1 MVLALQDN
9 ECQERREAMNRRE
22 RVLKLIVEHFIKT
35 AEPVGSRTLIE
46 EYNLNYSGATI
57 RAEMNS
63 LEQEGFLEK
72 THTSSGRVPSSKG
85 YRYYIEHLRERSVSD
100 EFKYQMQSIMDEKI
114 RSIDDVIKESCEILS
129 QMTSL
134 ASIVLGPN
142 ATQEKLVSVQLVP
155 ISKTSATCVFITDQ
169 GYVENKTFVLNDK
182 TSLSDVESCV
192 KLLNDRLKGTAIA
205 ELIPK
210 MKAIKPL
217 LSDYVID
224 HDVIYQ
230 AMLEAFVGFAKDRLS
245 AYGKE
250 ELFEQ
255 PEFKDDATK
264 IKKLIELFESPE
276 VFREVEED
284 GDDEIS
290 IHIAGEATDDDD
302 VSIISAKVK
311 IPGQKEGSIAIVGP
325 KRMDYDQ
332 VVSSMEYLINELEK
346 RYSGEGK
353 EIKHEGRDQS
363 QGNGSTQQPKQ
374 QASTKQGE
382 GRNQAQG
389 KNSKARS

>member
-1 MVLALQDN
+1 MVLALPEK
-9 ECQERREAMNRRE
+9 ECQTERRSDMNRRE

-46 EYNLNYSGATI
+46 EYDLNYSSATI

-63 LEQEGFLEK
+63 LEQEGYLEK

-85 YRYYIEHLRERSVSD
+85 YRYYIEHLRERSVSE
-100 EFKYQMQSIMDEKI
+100 EFKYQMQSILDEKI
-114 RSIDDVIKESCEILS
+114 QSIDDVIKESCEILS

-155 ISKTSATCVFITDQ
+155 ISETSATCVFITDQ
-169 GYVENKTFVLNDK
+169 GYVENKTFVLNEK

-192 KLLNDRLKGTAIA
+192 KLLNERLKGTTIS

-217 LSDYVID
+217 LNDYVID

-255 PEFKDDATK
+255 PEFRDDAAK
-264 IKKLIELFESPE
+264 IRKLIELFDSPE
-276 VFREVEED
+276 VFREVEEE
-284 GDDEIS
+284 GDQEIS
-290 IHIAGEATDDDD
+290 IHIGGESTGDDD

-311 IPGQKEGSIAIVGP
+311 VPGQKEGSIAIVGP

-332 VVSSMEYLINELEK
+332 VVSSMEYLLNEIEK
-346 RYSGEGK
+346 RYNSERK
-353 EIKHEGRDQS
+353 EISRESREQS
-363 QGNGSTQQPKQ
+363 QGKGDAKPK
-374 QASTKQGE
+374 ASTKPE
-382 GRNQAQG
+382 GKGR
-389 KNSKARS
+389 K

>member
-1 MVLALQDN
+1 
-9 ECQERREAMNRRE
+9 MNRRE

-46 EYNLNYSGATI
+46 QYNLNYSGATI

-100 EFKYQMQSIMDEKI
+100 EFKYQMQSILDEKI

-142 ATQEKLVSVQLVP
+142 ATQEKLISVQLVP

-169 GYVENKTFVLNDK
+169 GYVENKTFVLNEK

-192 KLLNDRLKGTAIA
+192 KLLNDRLKGTSIS

-255 PEFKDDATK
+255 PEFKDDASK

-284 GDDEIS
+284 GDNEIS
-290 IHIAGEATDDDD
+290 IHIAGEAKDDDD

-332 VVSSMEYLINELEK
+332 VVSSMEYLVNELER
-346 RYSGEGK
+346 RYSSSGK
-353 EIKHEGRDQS
+353 EIKHEGRNQS
-363 QGNGSTQQPKQ
+363 QGDGKGQPKQ
-374 QASTKQGE
+374 QTSPKQGQ
-382 GRNQAQG
+382 GRSQAQG

>member
-1 MVLALQDN
+1 
-9 ECQERREAMNRRE
+9 MNRRE

-46 EYNLNYSGATI
+46 KYNLNYSGATI

-100 EFKYQMQSIMDEKI
+100 EFKYQMQSILDEKI
-114 RSIDDVIKESCEILS
+114 RSIDDVIKQSCEILS

-142 ATQEKLVSVQLVP
+142 ATQEKLISVQLVP
-155 ISKTSATCVFITDQ
+155 ISKNSATCVFITDQ
-169 GYVENKTFVLNDK
+169 GYVENKTFVLNEK

-192 KLLNDRLKGTAIA
+192 KLLNERLKGTSIS

-230 AMLEAFVGFAKDRLS
+230 AMLEAFIGFAKDRLS

-255 PEFKDDATK
+255 PEFRDDASK
-264 IKKLIELFESPE
+264 IKKLIELFDSPE
-276 VFREVEED
+276 VFREVEEEGEND
-284 GDDEIS
+284 IS
-290 IHIAGEATDDDD
+290 IHIGGESNGDDD

-332 VVSSMEYLINELEK
+332 VVSSMEYLINELER
-346 RYSGEGK
+346 RYSGERK
-353 EIKHEGRDQS
+353 EIKHEGRNQNHGK
-363 QGNGSTQQPKQ
+363 GNGAERKQ
-374 QASTKQGE
+374 QAPSIQGK
-382 GRNQAQG
+382 GRNQAER
-389 KNSKARS
+389 KNR

>member
-1 MVLALQDN
+1 
-9 ECQERREAMNRRE
+9 MNRRD

-35 AEPVGSRTLIE
+35 AEPVGSKTLIE
-46 EYNLNYSGATI
+46 EYGLTYSGATI

-63 LEQEGFLEK
+63 LEQQGYLEK

-85 YRYYIEHLRERSVSD
+85 YRYYIENLRERSVSD
-100 EFKYQMQSIMDEKI
+100 EFKYQMQSILDEKI

-142 ATQEKLVSVQLVP
+142 ATQEKLVSVQIIP
-155 ISKTSATCVFITDQ
+155 ISETSATCVFITDQ
-169 GYVENKTFVLNDK
+169 GYVENKTFVINEK

-192 KLLNDRLKGTAIA
+192 KLLNERLKGTSIS

-217 LSDYVID
+217 LNDYVID

-245 AYGKE
+245 AYGKDV
-250 ELFEQ
+250 LFEQ
-255 PEFKDDATK
+255 PEFKDDAAK
-264 IKKLIELFESPE
+264 IKKLLELFESPE
-276 VFREVEED
+276 VFREVEDED
-284 GDDEIS
+284 SDNEIS
-290 IHIAGEATDDDD
+290 IHIGGESNEDED

-311 IPGQKEGSIAIVGP
+311 IPGQKEGSIAIIGP
-325 KRMDYDQ
+325 KRMDYDK
-332 VVSSMEYLINELEK
+332 VVTSMEYLINELERK
-346 RYSGEGK
+346 YSSERK
-353 EIKHEGRDQS
+353 EIKREGSKQTKGTKNQ
-363 QGNGSTQQPKQ
+363 QG
-374 QASTKQGE
+374 
-382 GRNQAQG
+382 
-389 KNSKARS
+389 SK

>member
-1 MVLALQDN
+1 
-9 ECQERREAMNRRE
+9 MNRRE

-46 EYNLNYSGATI
+46 EYKLNYSGATI

-142 ATQEKLVSVQLVP
+142 ATQERLVSVQLVP

-230 AMLEAFVGFAKDRLS
+230 AMLEAFVGFEKDRLS

-255 PEFKDDATK
+255 PEFKDDAAK

-284 GDDEIS
+284 GDNEIS

-332 VVSSMEYLINELEK
+332 VVSSMEYLVNELER
-346 RYSGEGK
+346 RYNPDGK
-353 EIKHEGRDQS
+353 EIKHEGRNQS
-363 QGNGSTQQPKQ
+363 QGDGKQSAQ
-374 QASTKQGE
+374 QASTKQGQ
-382 GRNQAQG
+382 GRSQAQG
-389 KNSKARS
+389 KNAKARS

>member
-1 MVLALQDN
+1 
-9 ECQERREAMNRRE
+9 MNRRE

-46 EYNLNYSGATI
+46 EYKLNYSGATI

-142 ATQEKLVSVQLVP
+142 ATQEKLISVQLVP
-155 ISKTSATCVFITDQ
+155 ISKNSATCVFITDQ

-255 PEFKDDATK
+255 PEFKDDASK

-284 GDDEIS
+284 GDNEIS
-290 IHIAGEATDDDD
+290 IHIAGEAKDNDD

-332 VVSSMEYLINELEK
+332 VVSSMEYLINELER
-346 RYSGEGK
+346 RYAADGK
-353 EIKHEGRDQS
+353 ETKHEGRNQS
-363 QGNGSTQQPKQ
+363 QGDATKQPKQ
-374 QASTKQGE
+374 QTSPKQGK
-382 GRNQAQG
+382 GRSQAQG
-389 KNSKARS
+389 KNSKAGS

>member
-1 MVLALQDN
+1 MVLALQEK
-9 ECQERREAMNRRE
+9 ECQTERRSDMNRRE

-46 EYNLNYSGATI
+46 EYDLNYSGATI

-100 EFKYQMQSIMDEKI
+100 EFKYQMQSILDEKI
-114 RSIDDVIKESCEILS
+114 QSIDDVIKESCEILS

-155 ISKTSATCVFITDQ
+155 ISETSATCVFITDQ
-169 GYVENKTFVLNDK
+169 GYVENKTFVLNEK

-192 KLLNDRLKGTAIA
+192 KLLNERLKGTTIS

-217 LSDYVID
+217 LNDYVID

-255 PEFKDDATK
+255 PEFRDDATR
-264 IKKLIELFESPE
+264 IRKLIELFDSPE
-276 VFREVEED
+276 VFREIEED
-284 GDDEIS
+284 SDNEIS
-290 IHIAGEATDDDD
+290 IHIGGESTGDDD

-311 IPGQKEGSIAIVGP
+311 VPGQKEGSIAIVGP

-332 VVSSMEYLINELEK
+332 VVSSMEYLLDEIEK
-346 RYSGEGK
+346 RYSGERK
-353 EIKHEGRDQS
+353 EIKRESREQS
-363 QGNGSTQQPKQ
+363 QGKDGARGK
-374 QASTKQGE
+374 QASTKPQGE
-382 GRNQAQG
+382 GR
-389 KNSKARS
+389 K

>member
-1 MVLALQDN
+1 
-9 ECQERREAMNRRE
+9 MNRRE

-35 AEPVGSRTLIE
+35 AEPVGSKTLIE
-46 EYNLNYSGATI
+46 EYGLTYSGATI
-57 RAEMNS
+57 RAEMNA

-85 YRYYIEHLRERSVSD
+85 YRYYIENLRERSVSD
-100 EFKYQMQSIMDEKI
+100 EFKYQMQSILDEKI
-114 RSIDDVIKESCEILS
+114 QSIDDVIKESCEILS

-155 ISKTSATCVFITDQ
+155 ISETSATCVFITDQ
-169 GYVENKTFVLNDK
+169 GYVENKTFVLNEK
-182 TSLSDVESCV
+182 TSLGDVESCV
-192 KLLNDRLKGTAIA
+192 KLLNERLKGTSIS

-255 PEFKDDATK
+255 PEFKDDASK
-264 IKKLIELFESPE
+264 IKKLIELFDSPE

-284 GDDEIS
+284 GQNEIS
-290 IHIAGEATDDDD
+290 IHIGGETKDDED

-325 KRMDYDQ
+325 KRMDYDK
-332 VVSSMEYLINELEK
+332 VVTSMEYLINELER
-346 RYSGEGK
+346 RYSSERKEINREGK
-353 EIKHEGRDQS
+353 QS
-363 QGNGSTQQPKQ
+363 QGNGQGNQKGKQ
-374 QASTKQGE
+374 SP
-382 GRNQAQG
+382 RP
-389 KNSKARS
+389 NSKAHK

>member
-1 MVLALQDN
+1 
-9 ECQERREAMNRRE
+9 MNRRDK
-22 RVLKLIVEHFIKT
+22 VLKLIVEYFIKT
-35 AEPVGSRTLIE
+35 AEPVGSKTLIE
-46 EYNLNYSGATI
+46 EFGLDYSSATI
-57 RAEMNS
+57 RNEMNA

-85 YRYYIEHLRERSVSD
+85 YRYYIENLRERSVSD
-100 EFKYQMQSIMDEKI
+100 EFKYQMQTILDQKI
-114 RSIDDVIKESCEILS
+114 QSIDDVIKESCEILS
-129 QMTSL
+129 QMTNL

-142 ATQEKLVSVQLVP
+142 ANQEKLVSVQIVP
-155 ISKTSATCVFITDQ
+155 ISDTSATCVFITDQ
-169 GYVENKTFVLNDK
+169 GYVENKTFAINEKVQLA
-182 TSLSDVESCV
+182 DVESCV
-192 KLLNDRLKGTAIA
+192 KLLNERLKGTSIS

-264 IKKLIELFESPE
+264 IKKLLELFDSPE
-276 VFREVEED
+276 VFREAEGE
-284 GDDEIS
+284 DEIS
-290 IHIAGEATDDDD
+290 IHIGGEKNDDED

-325 KRMDYDQ
+325 KRMDYDK
-332 VVSSMEYLINELEK
+332 VVTSMEYLVKELTK
-346 RYSGEGK
+346 KYSDDRKELKGEGK
-353 EIKHEGRDQS
+353 G
-363 QGNGSTQQPKQ
+363 KQ
-374 QASTKQGE
+374 NKQG
-382 GRNQAQG
+382 
-389 KNSKARS
+389 K

>member
-1 MVLALQDN
+1 MGLTRSDTI
-9 ECQERREAMNRRE
+9 
-22 RVLKLIVEHFIKT
+22 LKYIVEYFIKT
-35 AEPVGSRTLIE
+35 AEPVGSHTLID
-46 EYNLNYSGATI
+46 EYHLPYSSATI
-57 RAEMNS
+57 RNEMFA
-63 LEQEGFLEK
+63 LEKMGYIEK
-72 THTSSGRVPSSKG
+72 THSSSGRVPSSKG
-85 YRYYIEHLRERSVSD
+85 YRYYIEHLRERSVSE
-100 EFKYQMQSIMDEKI
+100 EFKYQMQSILDEKI
-114 RSIDDVIKESCEILS
+114 QSIDDVIKESCEILS

-142 ATQEKLVSVQLVP
+142 ATQEKLVSVQLIP
-155 ISKTSATCVFITDQ
+155 ISETSATCVFITDQ
-169 GYVENKTFVLNDK
+169 GYVENKTFVLNEK

-192 KLLNDRLKGTAIA
+192 KLLHERLKGTTIS

-255 PEFKDDATK
+255 PEFRDDATK
-264 IKKLIELFESPE
+264 IRKLIELFDSPE
-276 VFREVEED
+276 VFREVEEE
-284 GDDEIS
+284 DDNEIS
-290 IHIAGEATDDDD
+290 IRIGGESTGDDD

-311 IPGQKEGSIAIVGP
+311 VPGQKEGSIAIVGP

-332 VVSSMEYLINELEK
+332 VVSSMEYLLNEIEK
-346 RYSGEGK
+346 KYSKEGK
-353 EIKHEGRDQS
+353 EIKRESREQN
-363 QGNGSTQQPKQ
+363 QGKGDAKQ
-374 QASTKQGE
+374 QASTKSKVQG
-382 GRNQAQG
+382 G
-389 KNSKARS
+389 K

>member
-1 MVLALQDN
+1 
-9 ECQERREAMNRRE
+9 MNRRE

-46 EYNLNYSGATI
+46 KYNLNYSGATI

-100 EFKYQMQSIMDEKI
+100 EFKYQMQSILDEKI
-114 RSIDDVIKESCEILS
+114 RSIDDVIKQSCEILS

-142 ATQEKLVSVQLVP
+142 ATQEKLISVQLVP
-155 ISKTSATCVFITDQ
+155 ISKNSATCVFITDQ
-169 GYVENKTFVLNDK
+169 GYVENKTFVLDDT

-192 KLLNDRLKGTAIA
+192 KLLNERLKGTSIS

-255 PEFKDDATK
+255 PEFKDDAAK
-264 IKKLIELFESPE
+264 IKKLIELFDSPE
-276 VFREVEED
+276 VFREIEED
-284 GDDEIS
+284 EANEIS
-290 IHIAGEATDDDD
+290 IHIGGEDIGDD

-332 VVSSMEYLINELEK
+332 VVSSMEYLINEIDK
-346 RYSGEGK
+346 RYSKEGK
-353 EIKHEGRDQS
+353 ELGNEGRNQS
-363 QGNGSTQQPKQ
+363 QGDGKGQPKQ
-374 QASTKQGE
+374 QQPSSKQGE
-382 GRNQAQG
+382 GRGQTKG
-389 KNSKARS
+389 KGGKA

>member
-1 MVLALQDN
+1 MKSAKEKGDKP
-9 ECQERREAMNRRE
+9 MNRRE

-46 EYNLNYSGATI
+46 NYGLNYSGATI

-85 YRYYIEHLRERSVSD
+85 YRYYIENLRERSVSD
-100 EFKYQMQSIMDEKI
+100 EFKYQMQSILDEKI
-114 RSIDDVIKESCEILS
+114 RSIDDVIKQSCEILS

-142 ATQEKLVSVQLVP
+142 ATQERLVSVQLVP
-155 ISKTSATCVFITDQ
+155 ISQSSATCVFITDQ

-192 KLLNDRLKGTAIA
+192 KLLNERLKGTQIS

-217 LSDYVID
+217 LNDYVID

-284 GDDEIS
+284 DDNEIS
-290 IHIAGEATDDDD
+290 IHIGGETNDDED

-325 KRMDYDQ
+325 KRMDYGQ
-332 VVSSMEYLINELEK
+332 VVNSMEYLINELER
-346 RYSGEGK
+346 RYSHEGK
-353 EIKHEGRDQS
+353 EIKHEGRSPS
-363 QGNGSTQQPKQ
+363 QQDGKQ
-374 QASTKQGE
+374 QTKPSSKQGE
-382 GRNQAQG
+382 GRNKAQG
-389 KNSKARS
+389 KTRKG

>member
-1 MVLALQDN
+1 
-9 ECQERREAMNRRE
+9 MNRRE
-22 RVLKLIVEHFIKT
+22 KVLKLIVEHFIKT

-46 EYNLNYSGATI
+46 QYNLDYSGATI

-85 YRYYIEHLRERSVSD
+85 YRYYIEHLRERSVSE
-100 EFKYQMQSIMDEKI
+100 EFKYQMQSILDEKI
-114 RSIDDVIKESCEILS
+114 QSIDDVIKESCEILS

-142 ATQEKLVSVQLVP
+142 ATQEKLVSVQLIP
-155 ISKTSATCVFITDQ
+155 ISETSATCVFITDQ
-169 GYVENKTFVLNDK
+169 GYVENKTFVLDEKN
-182 TSLSDVESCV
+182 SLSDVESCV
-192 KLLNDRLKGTAIA
+192 KLLNERLKGTTIS

-217 LSDYVID
+217 LNDYVID

-255 PEFKDDATK
+255 PEFRDDATK
-264 IKKLIELFESPE
+264 IRKLIELFDSPE
-276 VFREVEED
+276 VFREVEQ
-284 GDDEIS
+284 DDNEIS
-290 IHIAGEATDDDD
+290 IRIGGESTGDED

-325 KRMDYDQ
+325 KRMDYGQ
-332 VVSSMEYLINELEK
+332 VVNSMEYLLNEIEK
-346 RYSGEGK
+346 RYSGERK
-353 EIKHEGRDQS
+353 EIKREPREQN
-363 QGNGSTQQPKQ
+363 QGKDGARKSQ
-374 QASTKQGE
+374 QASTKSEGAK
-382 GRNQAQG
+382 GRNQAQRE
-389 KNSKARS
+389 NRKA

>member
-1 MVLALQDN
+1 M
-9 ECQERREAMNRRE
+9 
-22 RVLKLIVEHFIKT
+22 
-35 AEPVGSRTLIE
+35 
-46 EYNLNYSGATI
+46 
-57 RAEMNS
+57 
-63 LEQEGFLEK
+63 
-72 THTSSGRVPSSKG
+72 
-85 YRYYIEHLRERSVSD
+85 
-100 EFKYQMQSIMDEKI
+100 
-114 RSIDDVIKESCEILS
+114 
-129 QMTSL
+129 
-134 ASIVLGPN
+134 
-142 ATQEKLVSVQLVP
+142 
-155 ISKTSATCVFITDQ
+155 FITDQ

-255 PEFKDDATK
+255 PEFKDDASK

-325 KRMDYDQ
+325 KRMDYDK
-332 VVSSMEYLINELEK
+332 VVSSMEYLINEINK
-346 RYSGEGK
+346 RYSIGGK
-353 EIKHEGRDQS
+353 EIKHEGRNQS
-363 QGNGSTQQPKQ
+363 QGDGKPQPKQ
-374 QASTKQGE
+374 QQTSPKQGQ
-382 GRNQAQG
+382 GRSQAQG
-389 KNSKARS
+389 KNSKVGS

>member
-1 MVLALQDN
+1 
-9 ECQERREAMNRRE
+9 MNRRE

-46 EYNLNYSGATI
+46 EYHLNYSGATI

-217 LSDYVID
+217 LSDFVID

-255 PEFKDDATK
+255 PEFKDDASK

-290 IHIAGEATDDDD
+290 IHIAGEAKDDDD

-332 VVSSMEYLINELEK
+332 VVSSMEYLINELER

-353 EIKHEGRDQS
+353 EIKHEGRNQS
-363 QGNGSTQQPKQ
+363 QGDATKQQSKQQ
-374 QASTKQGE
+374 QASSKQGQ
-382 GRNQAQG
+382 GRSQTQG
-389 KNSKARS
+389 KNSKTGS

>member
-1 MVLALQDN
+1 
-9 ECQERREAMNRRE
+9 MNRRE
-22 RVLKLIVEHFIKT
+22 KVLKLIVEHFIKT

-46 EYNLNYSGATI
+46 KYNLNYSGATI
-57 RAEMNS
+57 RAEMNA

-72 THTSSGRVPSSKG
+72 THTSSGRVPSRKG
-85 YRYYIEHLRERSVSD
+85 YRYYIEHLRERSVSE
-100 EFKYQMQSIMDEKI
+100 EFKYQMQRIMDEKI
-114 RSIDDVIKESCEILS
+114 RSIDDVIKQSCEILS

-142 ATQEKLVSVQLVP
+142 ATQEKLISVQLVP
-155 ISKTSATCVFITDQ
+155 ISKNSATCVFITDQ
-169 GYVENKTFVLNDK
+169 GYVENKTFVLDEK

-192 KLLNDRLKGTAIA
+192 KLLNERLKGTSIS

-217 LSDYVID
+217 LNDYVID

-255 PEFKDDATK
+255 PEFRDDAAK

-284 GDDEIS
+284 ADNEIS
-290 IHIAGEATDDDD
+290 IHIAGEARDDDD

-332 VVSSMEYLINELEK
+332 VVSSMEYLVNELER
-346 RYSGEGK
+346 RYSAGGK
-353 EIKHEGRDQS
+353 EIKHEGRNQS
-363 QGNGSTQQPKQ
+363 QGNGSKQ
-374 QASTKQGE
+374 QQTSTKQGE
-382 GRNQAQG
+382 GRGQAQR
-389 KNSKARS
+389 KDSKTGS

>member
-1 MVLALQDN
+1 MVLALPEI
-9 ECQERREAMNRRE
+9 ECQTERRSDMNRRE

-46 EYNLNYSGATI
+46 EYDLNYSGATI

-100 EFKYQMQSIMDEKI
+100 EFKYQMQSILDEKI
-114 RSIDDVIKESCEILS
+114 QSIDDVIKESCEILS

-142 ATQEKLVSVQLVP
+142 ATQEKLVSVQIVP
-155 ISKTSATCVFITDQ
+155 ISETSATCVFITDQ
-169 GYVENKTFVLNDK
+169 GYVENKTFVLNEK

-192 KLLNDRLKGTAIA
+192 KLLNERLKGTTIS

-217 LSDYVID
+217 LNDYVID

-255 PEFKDDATK
+255 PEFRDDATR
-264 IKKLIELFESPE
+264 IRKLIELFDSPE
-276 VFREVEED
+276 VFREIEED
-284 GDDEIS
+284 SDNEIS
-290 IHIAGEATDDDD
+290 IHIGGESTGDDD

-311 IPGQKEGSIAIVGP
+311 VPGQKEGSIAIVGP

-332 VVSSMEYLINELEK
+332 VVSSMEYLLNEIEK
-346 RYSGEGK
+346 RYNGERK
-353 EIKHEGRDQS
+353 EISRESREQS
-363 QGNGSTQQPKQ
+363 QGKQ
-374 QASTKQGE
+374 DTGRKQASAKP
-382 GRNQAQG
+382 QG
-389 KNSKARS
+389 KGRK